1 MVSSGFRKKIHK
13 HFKNLTISSDYTEN
27 IEEHSLWI
35 DTELMSPDLF
45 KKNIKFIDR
54 FPKRMNV
61 DSPYNVLEIFFDLH
75 SDKSNYL
82 LEEYKF
88 LKTTLLLLS
97 YSNDIII
104 STNYIDYKK
113 ECENIEDV
121 ISKEDIEN
129 LKIIK
134 NNLFQF
140 KDIKNDYFAIN
151 SLLKLAFRE
160 KIFINIFLLDLEIS
174 FDINS
179 LSVMIYIENNTDFI
193 NIIEK
198 ICSIEGLY
206 LRNN

>member
-1 MVSSGFRKKIHK
+1 
-13 HFKNLTISSDYTEN
+13 
-27 IEEHSLWI
+27 
-35 DTELMSPDLF
+35 
-45 KKNIKFIDR
+45 
-54 FPKRMNV
+54 MNV

>member
-1 MVSSGFRKKIHK
+1 MDLEKKIHK
-13 HFKNLTISSDYTEN
+13 HFKNLIISSDCAEN

-35 DTELMSPDLF
+35 DTELMSPDLLE
-45 KKNIKFIDR
+45 KNIKFIDR

-61 DSPYNVLEIFFDLH
+61 DSPHNVLEIFFDLY

-82 LEEYKF
+82 FEEYKF
-88 LKTTLLLLS
+88 LKTTLLLLN

-121 ISKEDIEN
+121 IAEEDIEN

-160 KIFINIFLLDLEIS
+160 KIFINIFLLDLKIS

-179 LSVMIYIENNTDFI
+179 LAVMIYIENSTDFI
-193 NIIEK
+193 NTIEK

>member
-1 MVSSGFRKKIHK
+1 MDLEKKIHK
-13 HFKNLTISSDYTEN
+13 HFKNLIISSDCAEN

-35 DTELMSPDLF
+35 DTELMSPDLLE
-45 KKNIKFIDR
+45 KNIKFIDR

-61 DSPYNVLEIFFDLH
+61 DSPHNVLEIFFDLY

-88 LKTTLLLLS
+88 LKTTLLLLN

-113 ECENIEDV
+113 ECENIED
-121 ISKEDIEN
+121 IIAEEDIEN

-179 LSVMIYIENNTDFI
+179 LAVMIYIENSTDFI
-193 NIIEK
+193 NTIEK

>member
-1 MVSSGFRKKIHK
+1 MDLEKKIHK
-13 HFKNLTISSDYTEN
+13 HFKNLIISSDCAED

-35 DTELMSPDLF
+35 DTELMSPDLLE
-45 KKNIKFIDR
+45 KNIKFIDR

-61 DSPYNVLEIFFDLH
+61 DSPHNVLEIFFDLY

-88 LKTTLLLLS
+88 LKTTLLLLN

-113 ECENIEDV
+113 ECENIED
-121 ISKEDIEN
+121 IIAEEDIEN

-179 LSVMIYIENNTDFI
+179 LAIMIYIENSTDFI
-193 NIIEK
+193 NTIEK

>member
-1 MVSSGFRKKIHK
+1 MDLEKKIHK
-13 HFKNLTISSDYTEN
+13 HFKNLTISSDYTES

-140 KDIKNDYFAIN
+140 K
-151 SLLKLAFRE
+151 
-160 KIFINIFLLDLEIS
+160 
-174 FDINS
+174 
-179 LSVMIYIENNTDFI
+179 
-193 NIIEK
+193 
-198 ICSIEGLY
+198 
-206 LRNN
+206 